1 MDKLTPDSLKK
12 YREEKD
18 ISQEELAQRTK
29 VPRSSI
35 SRFERGEGNLSDE
48 TEAKVLEYINR
59 TTEDKSAT
67 PVTPVD
73 TPSEAI
79 VNNSLIV
86 TTANQVLNELTKDL
100 ETTVE
105 AHMKNVRIPVSALF
119 SEDHTF
125 GEMKQIL
132 TETEKRLSNE
142 VKNTLREHLDG
153 LKH

>member
-18 ISQEELAQRTK
+18 ISQEELALRTK

-48 TEAKVLEYINR
+48 TEAKILEYISR
-59 TTEDKSAT
+59 TTEDKSDM

-73 TPSEAI
+73 TPSENI
-79 VNNSLIV
+79 IDNSLIV
-86 TTANQVLNELTKDL
+86 TTANQVIEKLTKDL

-105 AHMKNVRIPVSALF
+105 AHMKTVRIPVSALF
-119 SEDHTF
+119 TKDHTF

-132 TETEKRLSNE
+132 TETEKRLANE

-153 LKH
+153 IKP